1 MELSPLVSPASGV
14 SQLANVAGLVRSVGA
29 RTLST
34 KLDCRAPRTPLL
46 KALDK

>member
-14 SQLANVAGLVRSVGA
+14 SHLANVAGLVRGVGA

-34 KLDCRAPRTPLL
+34 KLIGLRGSLYPSSQSSG
-46 KALDK
+46 

>member
-34 KLDCRAPRTPLL
+34 KLTGLQSSPYSSS
-46 KALDK
+46 